1 MVSVFAV
8 ARRPFYQISANEW
21 RIDIM
26 NVIFS
31 NRAFAGIMA
40 ETAEKVTTE
49 TGGLFLGA
57 VRGDQWHVVEAIDP
71 GPKSIFRATYF
82 EYDRAYTQ
90 HLINKVAN
98 LYEKRLELIGLWHR
112 HPGSLDVF
120 SSTDDSTNRKY
131 ACMRPEGA
139 ISALVNID
147 PVFRLTV
154 YHVGQPCSY
163 SSVPYE
169 VGDDLIPPELLR
181 YRTPESFERLMQ
193 DFLHPAPVNQRKAAV
208 SLADMLK
215 RVIPDLERAE
225 NVPELDVPNHED
237 SGDALVDALVDDLAF
252 LSDNCGMQLSMRKNG
267 QSLLV
272 EETKPAGI
280 RMEFRYWYEKEC
292 VLLFMG
298 KNAYY
303 YSGGAFR
310 NAMEKTEEPGLFQRI
325 MDQMR
330 KGTEE

>member
-1 MVSVFAV
+1 
-8 ARRPFYQISANEW
+8 
-21 RIDIM
+21 M

-31 NRAFAGIMA
+31 NRAFTGIMA

-57 VRGDQWHVVEAIDP
+57 VKGNQWYVVETIDP
-71 GPKSIFRATYF
+71 GPRSIFRVAYF

-98 LYEKRLELIGLWHR
+98 LYENRLELIGLWHR

-120 SSTDDSTNRKY
+120 SSTDDGTNYKY
-131 ACMRPEGA
+131 AYMRPEGA

-163 SSVPYE
+163 TMVPYE
-169 VGDDLIPPELLR
+169 VGDDLISPELLR
-181 YRTPESFERLMQ
+181 YRNPESFEQLMQ
-193 DFLHPAPVNQRKAAV
+193 DLLHPTPVKRPKVSV

-215 RVIPDLERAE
+215 HVIPNLERAAD
-225 NVPELDVPNHED
+225 VPEDLDTSDHED
-237 SGDALVDALVDDLAF
+237 SDDALVNALVDDLAV
-252 LSDNCGMQLSMRKNG
+252 LSDSCSMQLAMRKNG
-267 QSLLV
+267 RSLIV
-272 EETKPAGI
+272 EETKPTGI
-280 RMEFRYWYEKEC
+280 RMEFQYWHGKERT
-292 VLLFMG
+292 LLFLG
-298 KNAYY
+298 KQAYY
-303 YSGGAFR
+303 YRSGVFR
-310 NAMEKTEEPGLFQRI
+310 DAIEKMEGPGLFRRI

-330 KGTEE
+330 KGTGE